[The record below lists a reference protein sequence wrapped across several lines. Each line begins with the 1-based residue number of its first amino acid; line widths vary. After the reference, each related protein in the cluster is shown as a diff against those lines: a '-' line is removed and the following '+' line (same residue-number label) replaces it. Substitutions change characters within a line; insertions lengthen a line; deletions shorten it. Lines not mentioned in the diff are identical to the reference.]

1 MPDNKKATT
10 DLFGDEIDMSVD
22 EEIGKLISSRDNMRY
37 PASEIG
43 FPAQVPGEYVLRHYQ
58 KPLVMAIKRELDI
71 RDSEFNQLILPMLI
85 NFANFVHLFPAS
97 ENHHHRAATGLL
109 RHSLEVC
116 FQCIRRSKNIEFDS
130 MAVPVHKSNRALAWR
145 LAVAAGG
152 LLHDLGKP
160 FTDFEVWNED
170 GKIHWPPGHEP
181 IHVWA
186 KENNVKRYYLVW
198 KPGRHRQHTSS
209 TSNMLLMIMPKEM
222 HVYLLN
228 GGNDIF
234 NELTRALNAS
244 AQLNAEKNQ
253 WSGRQK
259 QDPHYH

>member
-1 MPDNKKATT
+1 MLRLIKNVLNIFSPDNKKATT
-10 DLFGDEIDMSVD
+10 DLFGDEIDTSVD

-71 RDSEFNQLILPMLI
+71 RDSEFNQLILPMLV

-130 MAVPVHKSNRALAWR
+130 MAVSVSK
-145 LAVAAGG
+145 
-152 LLHDLGKP
+152 
-160 FTDFEVWNED
+160 T
-170 GKIHWPPGHEP
+170 
-181 IHVWA
+181 
-186 KENNVKRYYLVW
+186 KR
-198 KPGRHRQHTSS
+198 G
-209 TSNMLLMIMPKEM
+209 I
-222 HVYLLN
+222 
-228 GGNDIF
+228 
-234 NELTRALNAS
+234 A
-244 AQLNAEKNQ
+244 
-253 WSGRQK
+253 
-259 QDPHYH
+259 

>member
-1 MPDNKKATT
+1 
-10 DLFGDEIDMSVD
+10 
-22 EEIGKLISSRDNMRY
+22 MRY

-170 GKIHWPPGHEP
+170 GKFTGLQAMNQSMSGQREQCKKILSCMETRPSPPAYLQHEQYVVDD
-181 IHVWA
+181 HA
-186 KENNVKRYYLVW
+186 KR
-198 KPGRHRQHTSS
+198 
-209 TSNMLLMIMPKEM
+209 
-222 HVYLLN
+222 
-228 GGNDIF
+228 
-234 NELTRALNAS
+234 NACLPS
-244 AQLNAEKNQ
+244 
-253 WSGRQK
+253 
-259 QDPHYH
+259 

>member
-1 MPDNKKATT
+1 
-10 DLFGDEIDMSVD
+10 MSVD

-116 FQCIRRSKNIEFDS
+116 FQCIRRSKTSSLIQWRFPYINQIVHSDMTCSRSWWATSWPRETIYRFWS
-130 MAVPVHKSNRALAWR
+130 MERRRENSLASGPWTNPC
-145 LAVAAGG
+145 
-152 LLHDLGKP
+152 LG
-160 FTDFEVWNED
+160 
-170 GKIHWPPGHEP
+170 
-181 IHVWA
+181 

-198 KPGRHRQHTSS
+198 KRAVTASIPPARAICCWWSCQKKCMFTFLTAGMIFSMNWPGHWMPVRSS
-209 TSNMLLMIMPKEM
+209 M
-222 HVYLLN
+222 
-228 GGNDIF
+228 
-234 NELTRALNAS
+234 
-244 AQLNAEKNQ
+244 QKNQ